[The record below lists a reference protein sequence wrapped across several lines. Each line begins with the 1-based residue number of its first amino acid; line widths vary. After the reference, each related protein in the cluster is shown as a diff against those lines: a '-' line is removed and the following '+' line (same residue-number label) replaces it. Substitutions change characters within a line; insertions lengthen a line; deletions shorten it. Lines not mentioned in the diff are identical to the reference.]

1 MLGCL
6 GAPGIRSRTQLSL
19 ELYVPADGTRLP
31 IKRTGNCGTSPIFVQ
46 LSDKQLACQYLLS
59 WGIGTL
65 STMGESRNY
74 AMILTLS
81 PYIVTR

>member
-31 IKRTGNCGTSPIFVQ
+31 IKGTGNCGTSPIFVQ
-46 LSDKQLACQYLLS
+46 LSDKQLLASTYLAGVS
-59 WGIGTL
+59 ERKVQWANREI
-65 STMGESRNY
+65 MR
-74 AMILTLS
+74 
-81 PYIVTR
+81 